1 MLAAR
6 GHRPAVDFFG
16 VKTYGWCRVPHAT
29 SAARPT
35 GIVWVG
41 RPPPNRGVPAHPL
54 DHSGPPFVNRAVS
67 FSTVPDPR
75 PPRGRDCAAWDV
87 APLPPTLDRG
97 AAEAFCRLVAE
108 RHYENFS
115 VVSRLVPP
123 RLRQD
128 FANVYAFCRWSDDL
142 ADEAANPA
150 VGLAALG
157 RWRAGLDECLDGRP
171 GHPVY
176 VALAATIRRHA
187 LDGRPFHD
195 LLDAFAEDLAFD
207 RDAVVVRYADREAL
221 LGYCR
226 RSADPVGR
234 IVLGLEGC
242 TDATAVRQADA
253 ICTGLQLVNFWQDL
267 RRDRLAGRVYVPES
281 ELCRHRVSPDE
292 LAGSRAGPGLRSLVA
307 AGLDWVAECFATGAP
322 LERTAPV
329 ALRPAISLFR
339 AGGRAIAAAIDRAGC
354 DTLAARPTVPAPTK
368 ARLVLRA
375 MVAVAVG
382 RCRESLLGPLG
393 PAGEG

>member
-1 MLAAR
+1 M
-6 GHRPAVDFFG
+6 
-16 VKTYGWCRVPHAT
+16 
-29 SAARPT
+29 
-35 GIVWVG
+35 
-41 RPPPNRGVPAHPL
+41 
-54 DHSGPPFVNRAVS
+54 NRAVS
-67 FSTVPDPR
+67 SPTAPDPR
-75 PPRGRDCAAWDV
+75 PPGGRDRAAWDV

-115 VVSRLVPP
+115 VVTRLVPP

-150 VGLAALG
+150 AGLAALE
-157 RWRAGLDECLDGRP
+157 RWRSGLDECLDGRP

-176 VALAATIRRHA
+176 VALAATLQRHA

-195 LLDAFAEDLAFD
+195 LLDAFTEDLAFD
-207 RDAVVVRYADREAL
+207 RDAVVVRYADRESL
-221 LGYCR
+221 LAYCR

-267 RRDRLAGRVYVPES
+267 RRDRLAGRVYVPDS
-281 ELCRHRVSPDE
+281 DLRRHGVSADE
-292 LAGSRAGPGLRSLVA
+292 LAGSRASPGLRALVA
-307 AGLDWVAECFATGAP
+307 AGLVWVEECFATGAP

-339 AGGRAIAAAIDRAGC
+339 AGGRAIAAAIHRAGC
-354 DTLAARPTVPAPTK
+354 DTLAARPTVPSPTK

-375 MVAVAVG
+375 MMAVAVG
-382 RCRESLLGPLG
+382 RCRESLLGQFG
-393 PAGEG
+393 SAGGR